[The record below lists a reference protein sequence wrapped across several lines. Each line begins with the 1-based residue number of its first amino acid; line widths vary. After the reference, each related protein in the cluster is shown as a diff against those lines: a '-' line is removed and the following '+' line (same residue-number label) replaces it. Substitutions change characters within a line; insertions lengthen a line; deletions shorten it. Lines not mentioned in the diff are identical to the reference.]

1 MPSGHPVS
9 TQLHVT
15 PRESDCAALQSDDVV
30 EVVEDCEDAWNAL
43 RDLSASSTP
52 ADIQAAIDEINA
64 KADVAAKRY
73 HTTRFGDGTTLLQG
87 LCLDT
92 QPLSST
98 MRRYKTHSDRDA
110 RPPLSGST
118 TQRRELLVSR
128 EGNVKQ
134 PSVCLNAESRV
145 LFALRYV
152 PHLSVDGNGVSMT
165 AELDLSPVDASNGV
179 LAVSDRHE
187 RYGRG
192 VWQALDEAIAT
203 DLAAA
208 VKRSDFASFGAS
220 SRAGA
225 SLMDILEDKMQ
236 EGEKLMEQSVE
247 EAIQSLE
254 SGELNVPYSVSYSL
268 NTVIRNIQ
276 CQLVKPHQYPSPNVP
291 WVICKRV

>member
-1 MPSGHPVS
+1 MAGGGGSWVGSTKTAMFSSFDLCGGNWMLLACARDRKDRAANDFDPRRTCSGDPSPVS
-9 TQLHVT
+9 QK
-15 PRESDCAALQSDDVV
+15 
-30 EVVEDCEDAWNAL
+30 
-43 RDLSASSTP
+43 SS
-52 ADIQAAIDEINA
+52 
-64 KADVAAKRY
+64 
-73 HTTRFGDGTTLLQG
+73 
-87 LCLDT
+87 
-92 QPLSST
+92 LSS
-98 MRRYKTHSDRDA
+98 DF
-110 RPPLSGST
+110 
-118 TQRRELLVSR
+118 LLL
-128 EGNVKQ
+128 G
-134 PSVCLNAESRV
+134 
-145 LFALRYV
+145 
-152 PHLSVDGNGVSMT
+152 DGVSMT